1 MFATSFKVSVL
12 QLLFFFIVLKL
23 HRTHLC
29 WQFVRTRMFT
39 IPIIMFT
46 KEREKEKK
54 RQTCWM
60 ANIERKLGS
69 IVLGGW
75 TPFNVT

>member
-12 QLLFFFIVLKL
+12 QLLFFLIVLKL
-23 HRTHLC
+23 HRTHLR
-29 WQFVRTRMFT
+29 WQFVMTRMFT
-39 IPIIMFT
+39 ISIIMFT

>member
-1 MFATSFKVSVL
+1 MFTTSFKVSVL

-29 WQFVRTRMFT
+29 WQFVMTRMFT
-39 IPIIMFT
+39 IPITMFT

-54 RQTCWM
+54 KANLLDGKHRAQTRV
-60 ANIERKLGS
+60 NSLGW
-69 IVLGGW
+69 LD
-75 TPFNVT
+75 PL

>member
-39 IPIIMFT
+39 IPITMFT
-46 KEREKEKK
+46 KKREKEKK
-54 RQTCWM
+54 GKPVGWQT
-60 ANIERKLGS
+60 
-69 IVLGGW
+69 
-75 TPFNVT
+75 

>member
-12 QLLFFFIVLKL
+12 QLLFFFIELKL
-23 HRTHLC
+23 HRTHLR
-29 WQFVRTRMFT
+29 WQFVMTRMFT
-39 IPIIMFT
+39 ISIIMFT

>member
-29 WQFVRTRMFT
+29 WQFVMTRMFT

-46 KEREKEKK
+46 KKRGKKK

>member
-29 WQFVRTRMFT
+29 WQFVMTRMFT
-39 IPIIMFT
+39 IPITMFT
-46 KEREKEKK
+46 KKREKEKK
-54 RQTCWM
+54 KGKPVGWQT
-60 ANIERKLGS
+60 
-69 IVLGGW
+69 
-75 TPFNVT
+75 

>member
-23 HRTHLC
+23 NRTHLC
-29 WQFVRTRMFT
+29 WQFVLTRMFT
-39 IPIIMFT
+39 IPIMMFT